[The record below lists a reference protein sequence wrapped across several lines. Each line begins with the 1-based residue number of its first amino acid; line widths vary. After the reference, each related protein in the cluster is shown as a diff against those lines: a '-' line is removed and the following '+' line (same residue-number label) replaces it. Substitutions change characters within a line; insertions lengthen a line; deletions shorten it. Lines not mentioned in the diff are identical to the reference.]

1 MKLFDSLIEQIRQS
15 SNYDM
20 HGTVNDL
27 TIYTTGNPE
36 YGVVAFTV
44 WYEGQD
50 LTLVIYSDGT
60 LESRANRL
68 SVENAVYVQMML
80 QSEMTIVL
88 EPNSYEY
95 KIDLYQFG

>member
-1 MKLFDSLIEQIRQS
+1 
-15 SNYDM
+15 M

-50 LTLVIYSDGT
+50 LTLVVYSDGT

-88 EPNSYEY
+88 EPNTHKY
-95 KIDLYQFG
+95 KPDLYQFG

>member
-1 MKLFDSLIEQIRQS
+1 
-15 SNYDM
+15 M

-44 WYEGQD
+44 WYENQD
-50 LTLVIYSDGT
+50 ITFVVYADGT
-60 LESRANRL
+60 IETRANTL

-88 EPNSYEY
+88 EPNTHKY
-95 KIDLYQFG
+95 KPDLYQFG

>member
-1 MKLFDSLIEQIRQS
+1 
-15 SNYDM
+15 M

-27 TIYTTGNPE
+27 VIYTTGNPE

-88 EPNSYEY
+88 EPNTHKY
-95 KIDLYQFG
+95 KPDLYQFG